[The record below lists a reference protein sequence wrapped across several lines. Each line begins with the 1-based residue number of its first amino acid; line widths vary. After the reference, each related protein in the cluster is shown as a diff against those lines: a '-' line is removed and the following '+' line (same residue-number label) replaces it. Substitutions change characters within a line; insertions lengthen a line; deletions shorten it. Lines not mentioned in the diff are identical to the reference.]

1 MVIPPHEPRQ
11 GARVVFGLFII
22 VVGVFAL
29 LDNLGLFPAHV
40 VKPFWPLVFVALGAM
55 RLARWPG
62 SPRGTFGGAALVVL
76 GAVLTLN
83 NLHLLDFNLRD
94 WWPLLLVFFGGL
106 VMLRGLRPDLVRPAA
121 GRFARSRDEEREE
134 HGARVDAS
142 AVMSGLVVRNDAPNF
157 TGGQVSAV
165 LGGVELDLRNAAIVE
180 GEARLA
186 VSVIA
191 GGVGIKVPREWS
203 ITVNGTPTLGGIEDK
218 TAPPMTASRRLVID
232 ASVVMGGVEISN

>member
-1 MVIPPHEPRQ
+1 V
-11 GARVVFGLFII
+11 
-22 VVGVFAL
+22 
-29 LDNLGLFPAHV
+29 
-40 VKPFWPLVFVALGAM
+40 LV
-55 RLARWPG
+55 
-62 SPRGTFGGAALVVL
+62 

-83 NLHLLDFNLRD
+83 NLHLLDFRLRD
-94 WWPLLLVFFGGL
+94 WWPLLLVIGGAAVL
-106 VMLRGLRPDLVRPAA
+106 LRGLRPDLVGPMA
-121 GRFARSRDEEREE
+121 GRRLRSSRDEERDE

-142 AVMSGLVVRNDAPNF
+142 AVLSGLVVRNDAQNF
-157 TGGQVSAV
+157 QGGQVSAV
-165 LGGVELDLRNAAIVE
+165 LGGVELDLRRAAIAE

-218 TAPPMTASRRLVID
+218 TAAPMTASRRLVID